1 MFHGRLKLPFKNRD
15 PLSWVARCDGF
26 PETKSICSSSSRRSP
41 SGRAFMH
48 DRLNSRRALLQFGG
62 VSYGAIERDPAV
74 KAGSVEGSFRISRDR
89 KIDIEPRNN
98 FPPGRWQING
108 LCHFCCFNHIIRRG
122 KVLSERSAPRRAR
135 LRSGNPIGLPFRFR
149 NLTRARTF
157 REQERSSP

>member
-1 MFHGRLKLPFKNRD
+1 MFHGRLKPPFKNRD

-41 SGRAFMH
+41 SGSMIVSTRDEPCFSSVACRTARSKETR
-48 DRLNSRRALLQFGG
+48 RLKPGRSK
-62 VSYGAIERDPAV
+62 E
-74 KAGSVEGSFRISRDR
+74 SFRISRDR

-135 LRSGNPIGLPFRFR
+135 LRSGNPIGLAFRFR

>member
-48 DRLNSRRALLQFGG
+48 ARLNSRRALLQFGG

-74 KAGSVEGSFRISRDR
+74 KAGSVEGKFPHLQGQEDRYRTAKQLSTGSLANKRPVPFLLLQSRSSSGGGKSFPSVVRQ
-89 KIDIEPRNN
+89 
-98 FPPGRWQING
+98 GG
-108 LCHFCCFNHIIRRG
+108 LGC
-122 KVLSERSAPRRAR
+122 APEI
-135 LRSGNPIGLPFRFR
+135 RSGSLSGSG
-149 NLTRARTF
+149 T
-157 REQERSSP
+157 